1 MSDDQDTTT
10 AEPESTPAAT
20 ATAPVNFTEARKFV
34 YNGMQLTDVDAS
46 MSPAQIRDLWAGTYP
61 ELNNAKVK
69 GPEKDDSGAQVYTF
83 VQNIGK
89 LG

>member
-1 MSDDQDTTT
+1 MSDETTTAT
-10 AEPESTPAAT
+10 AEPEASPAET
-20 ATAPVNFTEARKFV
+20 RKFTF
-34 YNGMQLTDVDAS
+34 NGMELMDVDAS

-69 GPEKDDSGAQVYTF
+69 GPEKDAAGVSVYTF